1 MKCGFYEKEITP
13 PLGISV
19 PGYFCARPA
28 FDVWDK
34 LYAKAAVFTGSN
46 GTVAVLILDA
56 VQVKEA
62 FCKKVT
68 DRIVEMTGISADAIV
83 IAATHTHYGIPFG
96 DSVAE
101 GGPYINEPDN
111 DYLKVLERL
120 AADTVVLAWKRQE
133 ECTLEYA
140 MGWEDKV
147 AFVRDYVMK
156 DGTVRTNPSKRRVP
170 DVLRPYD
177 SNDPETPVLLAK
189 NAEGK
194 LLGCL
199 FTHTCH
205 QDTVGSWV
213 ISGDYSSEVSRQLK
227 AAYGQDFVSV
237 YMAGCCGDINHYD
250 PLGGTSRTYIEIGR
264 EVAKAVKAAIDEK
277 RVGVEGEQVAFLRR
291 NVPIFRRK
299 ADPAF
304 LEKCR
309 KTLAGEPDTGVD
321 MGWAISVAGYEDR
334 NLPDEVDQ
342 PVQILR
348 IGEVWFFALPG
359 EVYHVFGQ
367 RIRAAVPGEK
377 WLITE
382 LSGTESSYMPVPEVF
397 GTDVYPEKLSDGSFL
412 EPAAGEKIVAAAID
426 MIAQMK

>member
-1 MKCGFYEKEITP
+1 
-13 PLGISV
+13 
-19 PGYFCARPA
+19 
-28 FDVWDK
+28 
-34 LYAKAAVFTGSN
+34 
-46 GTVAVLILDA
+46 
-56 VQVKEA
+56 
-62 FCKKVT
+62 
-68 DRIVEMTGISADAIV
+68 
-83 IAATHTHYGIPFG
+83 
-96 DSVAE
+96 
-101 GGPYINEPDN
+101 
-111 DYLKVLERL
+111 
-120 AADTVVLAWKRQE
+120 
-133 ECTLEYA
+133 
-140 MGWEDKV
+140 
-147 AFVRDYVMK
+147 MK
-156 DGTVRTNPSKRRVP
+156 DGTVRTNPSSRRVP

-250 PLGGTSRTYIEIGR
+250 PLGGTKRSYIEIGR

-277 RVGVEGEQVAFLRR
+277 SVPVAGEQVAFLRR
-291 NVPIFRRK
+291 EVPIFRRK
-299 ADPAF
+299 ADPEF
-304 LEKCR
+304 LENCR
-309 KTLAGEPDTGVD
+309 RKLAGEEVDVD
-321 MGWAISVAGYEDR
+321 MGWAIAVAGYEGR
-334 NLPDEVDQ
+334 NLPDEVNQ

-367 RIRAAVPGEK
+367 RIRAAIPGEK

-382 LSGTESSYMPVPEVF
+382 LNGTESSYMPIPEVF

-412 EPAAGEKIVAAAID
+412 EPAAGDKIVAATTQ
-426 MIAQMK
+426 MISEMK

>member
-28 FDVWDK
+28 YDVWDR

-46 GTVAVLILDA
+46 GTVAILILDA
-56 VQVKEA
+56 VQVKRE
-62 FCKKVT
+62 FCRKVT
-68 DRIVEMTGISADAIV
+68 ERIVEMTGIPADAIV

-96 DSVAE
+96 DSVKE

-133 ECTLEYA
+133 ECTLQYA
-140 MGWEDKV
+140 MGWEDQV

-156 DGTVRTNPSKRRVP
+156 DGTVRTNPSKRRAA
-170 DVLRPYD
+170 DILRPYSD
-177 SNDPETPVLLAK
+177 NDPETPVLLTK

-205 QDTVGSWV
+205 QDTVGQWV

-250 PLGGTSRTYIEIGR
+250 PIGGTKRTYIEIGR
-264 EVAKAVKAAIDEK
+264 EVGKAVKAAIDEK
-277 RVGVEGEQVAFLRR
+277 LVAVEGEQVAFLRQE
-291 NVPIFRRK
+291 VPIFRRK
-299 ADPAF
+299 AESEF
-304 LEKCR
+304 LENCR
-309 KTLAGEPDTGVD
+309 RKLAGEDVDVD

-334 NLPDEVDQ
+334 NLPDEVNQ

-367 RIRAAVPGEK
+367 RIREAIPGEK

-382 LSGTESSYMPVPEVF
+382 LSGTESSYMPIPEVF

-412 EPAAGEKIVAAAID
+412 EPAAGDKIVAATTK
-426 MIAQMK
+426 MISEMK